1 MKILKFETGLGGK
14 VEIFAEV
21 ATPIKSR
28 SHTCS
33 VIKHAIVALLT
44 LTPWHYQLSY
54 YKQGRLIE
62 GEGSVQFTSLH

>member
-1 MKILKFETGLGGK
+1 VKILKFETGLGGE

-33 VIKHAIVALLT
+33 VIKNAVVALLT
-44 LTPWHYQLSY
+44 LTPWALPIVILQTGKAY
-54 YKQGRLIE
+54 
-62 GEGSVQFTSLH
+62 